1 MTDTLTSLG
10 QQAKVAAKFLA
21 TAGTKEKNNALATI
35 IKQLQQDKAILLAAN
50 EKDIALAKEN
60 KTPIAMIDRLLLTSE
75 RIDNMCQDIET
86 MIALNDPVGL
96 VDNMW
101 KNEDG
106 LLIGKQRVPLGVIG
120 MIYEARPNVTTDAAT
135 LCFKAGNA
143 VILRG
148 GKEAFH
154 SNQALV
160 TSMQQALASVHF
172 PKEVIQLITDTS
184 RETARAFMQLNDYL
198 DCLIPRGGA
207 NLIKTVVSTATVPVI
222 ETGTGNCHIYV
233 DKDADLEMALN
244 IVVNG
249 KCQRPSVCNATETV
263 IVHQD
268 ILADFLPL
276 MESALAPFKVELR
289 VDELAKPFL
298 KDAILAT
305 ENDFATEFNDF
316 ILAVKTVASLDEAIL
331 HIDQYSTQHSE
342 VIVTE
347 NYTTSQQFLQQIDAA
362 AVYVNASSRFTDG
375 SVFGFG
381 GEIGIS
387 TQKLHARGPM
397 GLKELTSTK
406 YIIYGNGQIRE

>member
-135 LCFKAGNA
+135 LCFKSGNA

-160 TSMQQALASVHF
+160 TSMQQALTSVHF

-244 IVVNG
+244 IVING

-347 NYTTSQQFLQQIDAA
+347 NYTTSQQFLQRIDAA